1 MINKLSKREI
11 QTQKEREE
19 RARKIRYKLQKTSLR
34 EKEAEDELRNL
45 RKAEAAS
52 ELWGKDF

>member
-52 ELWGKDF
+52 EL